1 MYLLNTCLLPDAGIS
16 ENTWPDLGEGEI
28 PGRSHHLA
36 RRQEDHPAGWGRL
49 TCTHL
54 YTHVLLCTPMY
65 SCVLTCTYIYSHVL
79 LCTHMNTPVSFAHL
93 HSPVHSCTQL
103 ITLVLTCACFY
114 LCTPLLTFTYLFK
127 QAAGLF
133 HICNMWMYTILDLKT
148 WIKDNIFIG
157 KQNQLSFKINYTNCS
172 SKSIKKC

>member
-1 MYLLNTCLLPDAGIS
+1 MQGSLRTPDLTWEKVRSQVDHII
-16 ENTWPDLGEGEI
+16 WPDGKRIIL
-28 PGRSHHLA
+28 LA
-36 RRQEDHPAGWGRL
+36 EVGSPVH

-54 YTHVLLCTPMY
+54 YSNLLTCTPMY
-65 SCVLTCTYIYSHVL
+65 SPVLP
-79 LCTHMNTPVSFAHL
+79 CTHMYSCVYLCTPAL
-93 HSPVHSCTQL
+93 TCPVCTQL

-133 HICNMWMYTILDLKT
+133 HIFNMRMYTILDLKI